1 MRMGLWGRWAAE
13 RAGRE
18 QASAFVR
25 ALLVDPPESDVQRL
39 AEIGAHGDADHARW
53 ELRYVRRAA
62 GMLAAQR
69 DALDDRTASLVSS
82 ALARA
87 VRRDPHVATTR
98 RSIAAR
104 QFNIRLSAYADA
116 LDDKSASEGTG
127 DRLGRVL
134 LGFAG
139 RLDPSNADLEA
150 AGAIVT
156 AFLAE
161 ASEALRRSF
170 GAADL
175 PEDVAPSAIRSGG
188 GYSRA
193 GWRRGAGCA
202 AAGPASFG
210 S

>member
-161 ASEALRRSF
+161 ASDALRRSF

-188 GYSRA
+188 A
-193 GWRRGAGCA
+193 
-202 AAGPASFG
+202 
-210 S
+210 

>member
-1 MRMGLWGRWAAE
+1 MELWRRWQAE

-25 ALLVDPPESDVQRL
+25 ALLVDPPEADVQRL
-39 AEIGAHGDADHARW
+39 AAIGTGGDADHARW

-87 VRRDPHVATTR
+87 LRRDPGVAAAR
-98 RSIAAR
+98 RDVAAR
-104 QFNIRLSAYADA
+104 QFNVRLSAYADA
-116 LDDKSASEGTG
+116 LVEKNGPEGTG

-139 RLDPSNADLEA
+139 RLDPTPSELEG

-170 GAADL
+170 GAAAL
-175 PEDVAPSAIRSGG
+175 PEDVAPSEIKAGDQRSAIS
-188 GYSRA
+188 
-193 GWRRGAGCA
+193 
-202 AAGPASFG
+202 
-210 S
+210 

>member
-1 MRMGLWGRWAAE
+1 MRTGFWRRWQAE

-25 ALLVDPPESDVQRL
+25 ALLVDPPQSDVKQL
-39 AEIGAHGDADHARW
+39 AEIGTHGDTDHALW

-87 VRRDPHVATTR
+87 VRRDPHVAATR

-116 LDDKSASEGTG
+116 LEDKSASERTG

-134 LGFAG
+134 LGFSG
-139 RLDPSNADLEA
+139 RLDPANADLEA
-150 AGAIVT
+150 AGSIVT

-175 PEDVAPSAIRSGG
+175 PDDVAPSEMRSGG
-188 GYSRA
+188 
-193 GWRRGAGCA
+193 
-202 AAGPASFG
+202 
-210 S
+210 

>member
-1 MRMGLWGRWAAE
+1 MRMGLWRRWQAE

-25 ALLVDPPESDVQRL
+25 ALLVDPPESDVQQL
-39 AEIGAHGDADHARW
+39 AEIGTRGDADHARW
-53 ELRYVRRAA
+53 ELRYLRRAA

-69 DALDDRTASLVSS
+69 DALADRTASLVSS

-87 VRRDPHVATTR
+87 VRRDPRVATAR
-98 RSIAAR
+98 RSVAAR

-116 LDDKSASEGTG
+116 LDDKSASERTG

-139 RLDPSNADLEA
+139 RLDPAPADLEA

-170 GAADL
+170 GEAAL
-175 PEDVAPSAIRSGG
+175 PEDVAPSEIRSGG
-188 GYSRA
+188 
-193 GWRRGAGCA
+193 
-202 AAGPASFG
+202 
-210 S
+210 